1 MIDGR
6 TFLNQPLKDYRRTY
20 DKIRKI
26 TTGQRD
32 DYTAPCLS
40 DYPFLKEHSQMT
52 SKDLNKQQSPYAD
65 T

>member
-1 MIDGR
+1 MKEP
-6 TFLNQPLKDYRRTY
+6 FLNQPLKDYRRTY

-52 SKDLNKQQSPYAD
+52 SKDLNK
-65 T
+65 